1 MKEKKKIDSFLGAG
15 TEVEGKLKFSETVR
29 IDGHFKGKISA
40 EGSLIVG
47 ENALIQSDIHVFS
60 VIVSGELHGNIL
72 ADHRVDILASGKVFG
87 DIQAPIITMDE
98 GAVLDGMVQMSQG
111 EKEYESV
118 LDASVS
124 GENIGILDQSLG
136 MIHGIVMGG
145 SPQVDGNINDI
156 LDLEEERERSNPVK
170 NAKVVAVC
178 GSSPK
183 KKTRTDSSGHYQ
195 LTDLEDGTWKLK
207 VMSKGYEEGAA
218 TVEIFGGGLYEQNFV

>member
-60 VIVSGELHGNIL
+60 VIVSGELHGNIF